1 MKRYRWKL
9 LEPDEQTVA
18 ALSEAINVSVPVA
31 RALCNRNVT
40 SFDEAKAF
48 FRPSIGQLSSPF
60 MLQHMELAVSR
71 VLEALQQREKILLYG
86 DYDVDGT
93 TGTALL
99 CLFLR
104 EQGAEV
110 SYYIN
115 DRFTEGYGLSP
126 EGIAFAETSG
136 VKLIITVDCGIRAE
150 EAILRCRKS
159 GIDVIVCDHHE
170 PHELPPAFAILN
182 PKVPD
187 CSYPFRD
194 LCGCAVAFRLVQ
206 ALAERLGSG
215 EESWSRYLD
224 LVAIATAAD
233 MVSLEKEN
241 RILVSEGLSRLR
253 TSQRHSLGSMFSLMG
268 IKADELGMYHIAFGI
283 APRINAAGRM
293 QSAQLAVEWLLA
305 ATEEGARSAAEELER
320 INQQRRAIDT
330 AVFSTAD
337 RMVEGH
343 FASFCSSIVLYD
355 EAWHL
360 GVLGIVASKM
370 LEKYY
375 LPTVIMGSMNGMIK
389 GSVRSVEGLN
399 IYEILQECSDFLVQF
414 GGHNQAAGIT
424 LRPENLAG
432 FRKKFDGICAAM
444 LPAERR
450 QKELQIDSRLD
461 IDDVSANFMNVLEQF
476 TPYGYGNREPLF
488 LSSGLSLAGKPRL
501 LKEKHVKFSVRGGNG
516 RLFDVIGFDR
526 PDIYRALEADPR
538 VRFSMVYSLEKRSWN
553 NREQWQIR
561 LRDLDAGGGQG
572 ITAA

>member
-18 ALSEAINVSVPVA
+18 ALSEAINVSIPVA

-60 MLQHMELAVSR
+60 MLQHMELAVGR
-71 VLEALQQREKILLYG
+71 VLEALQKREKILLYG

-241 RILVSEGLSRLR
+241 RILVSEGLSLLR